1 MESAIFSRSQCSTL
15 STSTSTPV
23 SPSLY
28 ADLDL
33 FFADLTAL
41 RFRFRTEHIESI
53 KVFNVC
59 ASVVI
64 GSTLSCRLAL
74 SLLEN
79 KPAVATFASFPPP
92 SKPLS
97 HQIPL
102 PPTLR
107 FDVQPA
113 NVRLNRQESDE
124 TVTEKDEEARI
135 EGVESMPLP
144 RSKEVDEEVRIKM

>member
-1 MESAIFSRSQCSTL
+1 M
-15 STSTSTPV
+15 PV
-23 SPSLY
+23 SLSLY

-33 FFADLTAL
+33 LFADLSAV

-79 KPAVATFASFPPP
+79 KPAVATFGSFPPS

-97 HQIPL
+97 RQTPL

-144 RSKEVDEEVRIKM
+144 PRSKLVDEEGRIKM